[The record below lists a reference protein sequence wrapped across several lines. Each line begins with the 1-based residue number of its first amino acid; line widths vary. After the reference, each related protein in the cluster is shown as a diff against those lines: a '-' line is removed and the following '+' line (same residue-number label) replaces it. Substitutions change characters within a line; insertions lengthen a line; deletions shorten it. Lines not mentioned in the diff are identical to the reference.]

1 MSMATRLR
9 ANASSTVKRVVAH
22 SPHATAAAAAS
33 HLGAHLLNATARLS
47 HAASHHGGGN
57 VHSVPHSVPPAGSTP
72 LLGAEISEETA
83 QETLRLGLLTLTAA
97 HMAPVLIACALLVI
111 RKSSF
116 GGSQSATRIFQGAL
130 VLTFLC
136 LNSGL
141 SVLNRW
147 ALGVH
152 GFSFPL
158 ALTSIHMLFGSCALS
173 PFMLLAEQYANDHGP
188 ILREN
193 WRTLALIG
201 SLNGL
206 QIACNN
212 ASLTKIELSLN
223 QGACTRA
230 SNPCMRHHS
239 SRHSQAHRVRSPRR
253 TWQSSALS
261 ARWSSPSSPSA

>member
-1 MSMATRLR
+1 MPYHR
-9 ANASSTVKRVVAH
+9 ANVSSTSTLAAAKRSVVAH
-22 SPHATAAAAAS
+22 SPAAAVAG
-33 HLGAHLLNATARLS
+33 HLGTHLLNATARLS
-47 HAASHHGGGN
+47 HAAHHTESHHGGGH
-57 VHSVPHSVPPAGSTP
+57 VHSIPQTPIPVDGSAP
-72 LLGAEISEETA
+72 LPGVGAE
-83 QETLRLGLLTLTAA
+83 ETLRLGLLTLTAA
-97 HMAPVLIACALLVI
+97 HLAPVLIACALLMI
-111 RKSSF
+111 RTTSL

-173 PFMLLAEQYANDHGP
+173 PFMLLKEQYAAYHGP

-201 SLNGL
+201 ALNGL

-223 QGACTRA
+223 QGARA
-230 SNPCMRHHS
+230 
-239 SRHSQAHRVRSPRR
+239 RSHLPL
-253 TWQSSALS
+253 SYGCLKAL
-261 ARWSSPSSPSA
+261 WPSEMAWDSLCYTTP